1 MRYFSTF
8 YDFLQQQKFENI
20 VKNAIFCSGYFF
32 ISRSVY
38 IFFLKNKIRNVTI
51 PNFSVRYKE
60 KGAQN
65 RTPHLSK
72 KILCKY
78 ITSVTILLT
87 PYSESS
93 SIAPDAL
100 HNIYVCIDF
109 VKNISKKLRFLSPL
123 YKLFQ

>member
-1 MRYFSTF
+1 VRYFSTF

-20 VKNAIFCSGYFF
+20 VKNAIFCSEYFF

-65 RTPHLSK
+65 
-72 KILCKY
+72 
-78 ITSVTILLT
+78 
-87 PYSESS
+87 
-93 SIAPDAL
+93 
-100 HNIYVCIDF
+100 
-109 VKNISKKLRFLSPL
+109 
-123 YKLFQ
+123 